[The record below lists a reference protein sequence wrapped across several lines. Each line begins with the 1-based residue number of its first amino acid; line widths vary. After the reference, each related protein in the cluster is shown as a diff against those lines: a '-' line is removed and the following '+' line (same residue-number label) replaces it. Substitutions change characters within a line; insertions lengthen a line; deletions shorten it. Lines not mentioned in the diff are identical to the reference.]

1 MRIVPMSQR
10 PGRND
15 PCPCGSGKKFKK
27 CCLEKPRSPAVAFTR
42 DERERALER
51 LARFSRRDE
60 FTGERDT
67 AEALFWADWVAGRS
81 SDEVGRALE
90 LEQSIVAFEEW
101 FVFDY
106 SLDGGDTLVER
117 FLERHAR
124 ELRSGERRYLA
135 RMRLT
140 QLRPYEITHVRTDEG
155 LDLRDLWSG
164 DRISVQERLG
174 TRQLVR
180 WDLIVGRIVLGEQG
194 VPVIDG
200 MTYLLPA
207 GVAATLLKRLKREH
221 REFKRDFPAGDLTA
235 FFKDVAM
242 VYHHLWLDVVALTP
256 PADLRTPEGDQI
268 LPSKAI
274 FDVSDP
280 AALRIRLAARPE
292 IAHGDDDR
300 YPWLEKVDDAD
311 RVIGTFVLGGSRV
324 VFEALSRER
333 AARGRRL
340 LESFAAD
347 LVRFRVTEHEDLK
360 RAAEHTYAEPEPPP
374 IPPEIAAQAIAAF
387 YEQHYRRWPD
397 EPLPFLDGRTP
408 REAAREKSKR
418 PKLIALLKDMETRSE
433 RQRRAGRPAFDFTPI
448 WAELGLE
455 RPE

>member
-42 DERERALER
+42 DERESALDR

-155 LDLRDLWSG
+155 LDLRDLS
-164 DRISVQERLG
+164 S
-174 TRQLVR
+174 
-180 WDLIVGRIVLGEQG
+180 
-194 VPVIDG
+194 
-200 MTYLLPA
+200 
-207 GVAATLLKRLKREH
+207 
-221 REFKRDFPAGDLTA
+221 
-235 FFKDVAM
+235 
-242 VYHHLWLDVVALTP
+242 ALTP
-256 PADLRTPEGDQI
+256 RLWYLVPSAEGGI
-268 LPSKAI
+268 LST
-274 FDVSDP
+274 
-280 AALRIRLAARPE
+280 
-292 IAHGDDDR
+292 G
-300 YPWLEKVDDAD
+300 
-311 RVIGTFVLGGSRV
+311 
-324 VFEALSRER
+324 
-333 AARGRRL
+333 
-340 LESFAAD
+340 
-347 LVRFRVTEHEDLK
+347 
-360 RAAEHTYAEPEPPP
+360 
-374 IPPEIAAQAIAAF
+374 Q
-387 YEQHYRRWPD
+387 
-397 EPLPFLDGRTP
+397 
-408 REAAREKSKR
+408 
-418 PKLIALLKDMETRSE
+418 
-433 RQRRAGRPAFDFTPI
+433 
-448 WAELGLE
+448 
-455 RPE
+455 